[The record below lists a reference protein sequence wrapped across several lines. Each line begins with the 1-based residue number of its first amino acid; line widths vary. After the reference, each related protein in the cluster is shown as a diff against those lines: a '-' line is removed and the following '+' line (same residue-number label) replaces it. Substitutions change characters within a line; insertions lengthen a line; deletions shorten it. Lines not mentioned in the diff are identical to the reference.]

1 MIFILKKCFLLLRGG
16 VSMGLFSGVIK
27 ALGLDPND
35 RAIARYE
42 EKASIIDSFESQVKE
57 LSDEELAGSAL
68 FFKARLDNGE
78 TLDDILP
85 EVFARVREVSVRA
98 LGLRHFK
105 EQLIGGMA
113 LHEGKIAEMKTGE
126 GKTLV
131 ATLAVALNAIAGE
144 GVHVITVND
153 YLAARDAEWMGPVY
167 RGMGLSVGVI
177 SPFMD
182 QEDRFSEYRKDITY
196 GTNSEFG
203 FDYLRDNMAIQKEQ
217 RVQRGHSYC
226 IVDEVDSILIDEA
239 RTPLII
245 SGPSED
251 DTEPYRTA
259 DSVARELVKGTDF
272 EVEEKERNLALTETG
287 IAKAERL
294 MKLPNLFTDFANS
307 SLSHKIVQSLKAHH
321 LFQRDVH
328 YVVKDGEIVIV
339 DEFTGRLMF
348 GRRYSDGLHQAI
360 EAKERVKVGRENQTL
375 ATITLQNYFRMY
387 HKLAGM
393 TGTALTEAEEF
404 KEIYGLEVIVVPTHM
419 PMVRLD
425 HHDAIYR
432 TVSEKYNAAAAEVFE
447 SYEKG
452 QPVLVGTTS
461 IENSEKVSR
470 LLRARKIPHSVLN
483 AKVHDKEASIVA
495 QAGRLK
501 SVTVATNMAGRG
513 TDIVLGGNADFLAR
527 EEMQKKGLSIS
538 DNEDQYKA
546 ILLEYQKICSEE
558 HDAVIKAGGLRIIG
572 TERHESR
579 RIDNQ
584 LRGRSGRQ
592 GDPGESRFYIALE
605 DDLIRLFGGDRV
617 QGIMEKLGMEEG
629 ECIEHTLLSKA
640 IENAQKKVEEM
651 HFDIRKQL
659 LSYDN
664 VMNQQR
670 EALYKERNEILFDRD
685 ISSRM
690 LCVLEDTAQ
699 SLLDKIFEDNESNE
713 PDIQSVSVKL
723 NALFWP
729 GISKHIEKV
738 QTKEDLEKEKPVL
751 IEEIRSRF
759 RQKTEE
765 LGSDVSEQIFRYIF
779 LEVLDTNWKEHLLA
793 MDELRRGIGLRAIGQ
808 KDPLLE
814 YQFESF
820 NLFQTMLVQIR
831 EGITEFALKVSVVSK
846 DKEKSR
852 SGWIESRDA
861 LEIPNAPGYGED
873 MENPGALATARKTQP
888 IVNVNKVGRND
899 PCPCGSGKKYKQCCG
914 R

>member
-1 MIFILKKCFLLLRGG
+1 MGFLK
-16 VSMGLFSGVIK
+16 GVIK
-27 ALGLDPND
+27 ALGFDPND
-35 RAIARYE
+35 RAIAKYE
-42 EKASIIDSFESQVKE
+42 KRTEIIDSYEAELEK
-57 LSDEELAGSAL
+57 LSDGELAQSAAV
-68 FFKARLDNGE
+68 FKERLDNGE
-78 TLDDILP
+78 SLDDILP
-85 EVFARVREVSVRA
+85 EVFARVREVSKRT

-113 LHEGKIAEMKTGE
+113 LHDGNIAEMKTGE

-131 ATLAVALNAIAGE
+131 ATLAVVLNAIAKK

-177 SPFMD
+177 SPFMP
-182 QEDRFSEYRKDITY
+182 EEKRAAAYRCDITY

-217 RVQRGHSYC
+217 QVQRGHHFC

-251 DTEPYRTA
+251 DTEPYRVA
-259 DSVARELVKGTDF
+259 DGVARELAKGTDF
-272 EVEEKERNLALTETG
+272 ELDEKERNLALTEAG
-287 IAKAERL
+287 IAKAERI
-294 MKLPNLFTDFANS
+294 MKLPNLFTDLANS
-307 SLSHKIVQSLKAHH
+307 SLSHKIVQALKAHH

-387 HKLAGM
+387 KKLAGM

-404 KEIYGLEVIVVPTHM
+404 KEIYGLEVIVVPTHR
-419 PMVRLD
+419 PM
-425 HHDAIYR
+425 IR
-432 TVSEKYNAAAAEVFE
+432 TDQPDSVYKTADEKYAAVADEVAEFHA
-447 SYEKG
+447 KG
-452 QPVLVGTTS
+452 QPILIGTAS
-461 IENSEKVSR
+461 IEHSERVSK
-470 LLRARKIPHSVLN
+470 LLRARKIPHNVLN

-495 QAGRLK
+495 QAGRLGA
-501 SVTVATNMAGRG
+501 VTVATNMAGRG
-513 TDIVLGGNADFLAR
+513 TDIVLGGNPEFLAR
-527 EEMQKKGLSIS
+527 EELGKQEIDPAAEPQLYAETLALYKKVC
-538 DNEDQYKA
+538 A
-546 ILLEYQKICSEE
+546 EE
-558 HDAVIKAGGLRIIG
+558 HDKVIETGGLRIIG

-605 DDLIRLFGGDRV
+605 DDLIRLFGGDRIS
-617 QGIMEKLGMEEG
+617 GIMDKLGMEKG
-629 ECIEHTLLSKA
+629 ESIEHPLLSKA

-664 VMNQQR
+664 VMNRQR
-670 EALYKERNEILFDRD
+670 EAIYGERAEILEDED
-685 ISSRM
+685 IIGRT
-690 LCVLEDTAQ
+690 LGVLEDTAQ
-699 SLLDKIFEDNESNE
+699 AQLDKIFADKNAEE
-713 PDIQSVSVKL
+713 PDVKSVSVRL

-729 GISKHIEKV
+729 GIARHLDGV
-738 QTKEDLEKEKPVL
+738 QAEVDLEEARPKI
-751 IEEIRSRF
+751 IEEIRARF
-759 RQKTEE
+759 NQKTQE
-765 LGSDVSEQIFRYIF
+765 LGEALSEQIYRYIF
-779 LEVLDTNWKEHLLA
+779 LEVLDKNWKEHLLA

-808 KDPLLE
+808 KDPLVE
-814 YQFESF
+814 YQFELF
-820 NLFQTMLVQIR
+820 NLFQEMLNQVR
-831 EGITEFALKVSVVSK
+831 EGITEFALRVSVVTQEPEREGRSK
-846 DKEKSR
+846 KWR
-852 SGWIESRDA
+852 ESRDA
-861 LEIPNAPGYGED
+861 LDIPAVTGGTYSDE
-873 MENPGALATARKTQP
+873 MENPGALATAHKTQP
-888 IVNVNKVGRND
+888 IVNEIKIGRND

-914 R
+914 KNK

>member
-1 MIFILKKCFLLLRGG
+1 
-16 VSMGLFSGVIK
+16 MGLFSGVIK

-42 EKASIIDSFESQVKE
+42 EKASIIDSFEPQLKD
-57 LSDEELAGSAL
+57 LTDEELAQSAS
-68 FFKARLDNGE
+68 FFKARLENGE
-78 TLDDILP
+78 TLDDMLP
-85 EVFARVREVSVRA
+85 EVFARVREVSVRT

-105 EQLIGGMA
+105 EQLMGGMA

-131 ATLAVALNAIAGE
+131 ATLAVALNAIAGR

-182 QEDRFSEYRKDITY
+182 QEDRFTAYRKDITY

-203 FDYLRDNMAIQKEQ
+203 FDYLRDNMAIQKDQ
-217 RVQRGHSYC
+217 QVQKGHFYC

-251 DTEPYRTA
+251 DTEPYRIA
-259 DSVARELVKGTDF
+259 DSVARELIRGTDF

-339 DEFTGRLMF
+339 DEFTGRPMF

-387 HKLAGM
+387 EKLAGM

-404 KEIYGLEVIVVPTHM
+404 KEIYGLEVILVPTHM
-419 PMVRLD
+419 PMVRQD

-432 TVSEKYNAAAAEVFE
+432 TVPEKYNAAADEVSE
-447 SYEKG
+447 AYEKG

-501 SVTVATNMAGRG
+501 AVTVATNMAGRG
-513 TDIVLGGNADFLAR
+513 TDIVLGGNAEFMAR
-527 EEMQKKGLSIS
+527 EEMQKKGLSIK
-538 DNEDQYKA
+538 DNDEEYKNV
-546 ILLEYQKICSEE
+546 LEEYKKLCTEE
-558 HDAVIKAGGLRIIG
+558 HEAVIKAGGLRIIG

-629 ECIEHTLLSKA
+629 ECIEHTLLSRA

-659 LSYDN
+659 LAYDN

-670 EALYKERNEILFDRD
+670 EALYKERSEILNDKD
-685 ISSRM
+685 IASRM
-690 LCVLEDTAQ
+690 LGVLEDTAQ
-699 SLLDKIFEDNESNE
+699 SLLDKVFGDNDNAE

-729 GISKHIEKV
+729 GMSKHIENV
-738 QTKEDLEKEKPVL
+738 ETKEDLDQAKPVIL
-751 IEEIRSRF
+751 EDIRSRF
-759 RQKTEE
+759 TQKTED
-765 LGSDVSEQIFRYIF
+765 LGPEVSEQIFRYIF

-820 NLFQTMLVQIR
+820 SLFQTMLVQIR
-831 EGITEFALKVSVVSK
+831 EGITEFALKVSVVNK
-846 DKEKSR
+846 EKEKSR
-852 SGWIESRDA
+852 TNWIESRDA
-861 LEIPNAPGYGED
+861 LEIPDTFGYSED
-873 MENPGALATARKTQP
+873 MENPGTLATAQKTQP

>member
-1 MIFILKKCFLLLRGG
+1 MFLRGG

-42 EKASIIDSFESQVKE
+42 EKASIIDSFEPQLKD
-57 LSDEELAGSAL
+57 LTDEELAQSAS
-68 FFKARLDNGE
+68 FFKARLENGE
-78 TLDDILP
+78 TLDDMLP
-85 EVFARVREVSVRA
+85 EVFARVREVSVRT

-105 EQLIGGMA
+105 EQLMGGMA

-131 ATLAVALNAIAGE
+131 ATLAVALNAIAGR

-182 QEDRFSEYRKDITY
+182 QEDRFTAYRKDITY

-203 FDYLRDNMAIQKEQ
+203 FDYLRDNMAIQKDQ
-217 RVQRGHSYC
+217 QVQKGHFYC

-251 DTEPYRTA
+251 DTEPYRIA
-259 DSVARELVKGTDF
+259 DSVARELIRGTDF

-307 SLSHKIVQSLKAHH
+307 SLSHKIAQSLKAHH

-387 HKLAGM
+387 EKLAGM

-404 KEIYGLEVIVVPTHM
+404 KEIYGLEVILVPTHM
-419 PMVRLD
+419 PMVRQD

-432 TVSEKYNAAAAEVFE
+432 TVPEKYNAAADEVSE
-447 SYEKG
+447 AYEKG

-501 SVTVATNMAGRG
+501 AVTVATNMAGRG
-513 TDIVLGGNADFLAR
+513 TDIVLGGNAEFMAR
-527 EEMQKKGLSIS
+527 EEMQKKGLSIK
-538 DNEDQYKA
+538 DNDEEYKNV
-546 ILLEYQKICSEE
+546 LEEYKKLCTEE
-558 HDAVIKAGGLRIIG
+558 HEAVIKAGGLRIIG

-629 ECIEHTLLSKA
+629 ECIEHTLLSRA

-659 LSYDN
+659 LAYDN

-670 EALYKERNEILFDRD
+670 EALYKERSEILNDKD
-685 ISSRM
+685 IASRM
-690 LCVLEDTAQ
+690 LGVLEDTAQ
-699 SLLDKIFEDNESNE
+699 SLLDKVFGDNDNAE

-729 GISKHIEKV
+729 GMSKHIENV
-738 QTKEDLEKEKPVL
+738 ETKEDLDQAKPVIL
-751 IEEIRSRF
+751 EDIRSRF
-759 RQKTEE
+759 TQKTED
-765 LGSDVSEQIFRYIF
+765 LGPEVSEQIFRYIF

-820 NLFQTMLVQIR
+820 SLFQTMLVQIR
-831 EGITEFALKVSVVSK
+831 EGITEFALKVSVVNK
-846 DKEKSR
+846 EKEKSR
-852 SGWIESRDA
+852 TNWIESRDA
-861 LEIPNAPGYGED
+861 LEIPDTFGYSED
-873 MENPGALATARKTQP
+873 MENPGTLATAQKTQP

>member
-1 MIFILKKCFLLLRGG
+1 MNCFTLLRGG

-42 EKASIIDSFESQVKE
+42 EKALIIDSFEPQVKD
-57 LSDEELAGSAL
+57 LSDEELAQSAS
-68 FFKARLDNGE
+68 FFKARLENGE
-78 TLDDILP
+78 TLDDMLP
-85 EVFARVREVSVRA
+85 EVFARVREVSVRT

-105 EQLIGGMA
+105 EQLMGGMA

-131 ATLAVALNAIAGE
+131 ATLAVALNAIAGR

-182 QEDRFSEYRKDITY
+182 QEDRFAAYRKDITY

-203 FDYLRDNMAIQKEQ
+203 FDYLRDNMAIQKDQ
-217 RVQRGHSYC
+217 QVQKGHFYC

-251 DTEPYRTA
+251 DTEPYRIA

-387 HKLAGM
+387 EKLAGM

-404 KEIYGLEVIVVPTHM
+404 KEIYGLEVILVPTHM
-419 PMVRLD
+419 PMVRHD

-432 TVSEKYNAAAAEVFE
+432 TVPEKYNAAADEVSE
-447 SYEKG
+447 AYEKG

-501 SVTVATNMAGRG
+501 AVTVATNMAGRG
-513 TDIVLGGNADFLAR
+513 TDIVLGGNAEFMAR
-527 EEMQKKGLSIS
+527 EEMQKKGLDIK
-538 DNEDQYKA
+538 DNDVEYKDV
-546 ILLEYQKICSEE
+546 LEEFKKLCSEE
-558 HDAVIKAGGLRIIG
+558 HEAVIKAGGLRIIG

-629 ECIEHTLLSKA
+629 ECIEHSLLSKA

-659 LSYDN
+659 LAYDN

-670 EALYKERNEILFDRD
+670 EALYKERSEILNDKD

-690 LCVLEDTAQ
+690 LAVLEDTAQ
-699 SLLDKIFEDNESNE
+699 SLLDKVFGDNDNAE

-729 GISKHIEKV
+729 GISKHIENV
-738 QTKEDLEKEKPVL
+738 DTKEDLEQAKPIIL
-751 IEEIRSRF
+751 EEIRSRF
-759 RQKTEE
+759 RQKTED
-765 LGSDVSEQIFRYIF
+765 LGPEVSEQIFRYIF

-820 NLFQTMLVQIR
+820 SLFQTMLVQIR
-831 EGITEFALKVSVVSK
+831 EGITEFALKVSVVNK

-852 SGWIESRDA
+852 TNWIESRDA
-861 LEIPNAPGYGED
+861 LEIPDTLGYSED
-873 MENPGALATARKTQP
+873 MENPGTLATAQKTQP

>member
-1 MIFILKKCFLLLRGG
+1 MFLRGG

-42 EKASIIDSFESQVKE
+42 EKASIIDSFEPQLKD
-57 LSDEELAGSAL
+57 LTDEELAQSAS
-68 FFKARLDNGE
+68 FFKARLENGE
-78 TLDDILP
+78 TLDDMLP
-85 EVFARVREVSVRA
+85 EVFARVREVSVRT

-105 EQLIGGMA
+105 EQLMGGMA

-131 ATLAVALNAIAGE
+131 ATLAVALNAIAGR

-182 QEDRFSEYRKDITY
+182 QEDRFTAYRKDITY

-203 FDYLRDNMAIQKEQ
+203 FDYLRDNMAIQKDQ
-217 RVQRGHSYC
+217 QVQKGHFYC

-251 DTEPYRTA
+251 DTEPYRIA
-259 DSVARELVKGTDF
+259 DSVARELTRGTDF
-272 EVEEKERNLALTETG
+272 EIEEKERNLALTETG

-307 SLSHKIVQSLKAHH
+307 SLSHKIAQSLKAHH

-387 HKLAGM
+387 EKLAGM

-404 KEIYGLEVIVVPTHM
+404 KEIYGLEVILVPTHM
-419 PMVRLD
+419 PMVRQD

-432 TVSEKYNAAAAEVFE
+432 TVPEKYNAAADEVSE
-447 SYEKG
+447 AYEKG

-501 SVTVATNMAGRG
+501 AVTVATNMAGRG
-513 TDIVLGGNADFLAR
+513 TDIVLGGNAEFMAR
-527 EEMQKKGLSIS
+527 EEMQKKGLSIK
-538 DNEDQYKA
+538 DNDEEYKNV
-546 ILLEYQKICSEE
+546 LEEYKKLCTEE
-558 HDAVIKAGGLRIIG
+558 HEAVIKAGGLRIIG

-629 ECIEHTLLSKA
+629 ECIEHTLLSRA

-659 LSYDN
+659 LAYDN

-670 EALYKERNEILFDRD
+670 EALYKERSEILNDKD
-685 ISSRM
+685 ITSRM
-690 LCVLEDTAQ
+690 LGVLEDTAQ
-699 SLLDKIFEDNESNE
+699 SLLDKIFGDNDNAE

-729 GISKHIEKV
+729 GMSKHIENV
-738 QTKEDLEKEKPVL
+738 ETKEDLEQAKPVIL
-751 IEEIRSRF
+751 EDIRSRF
-759 RQKTEE
+759 SQKTED
-765 LGSDVSEQIFRYIF
+765 LGPEVSEQIFRYIF

-820 NLFQTMLVQIR
+820 SLFQTMLVQIR
-831 EGITEFALKVSVVSK
+831 EGITEFALKVSVVNK
-846 DKEKSR
+846 EKEKSR
-852 SGWIESRDA
+852 TNWIESRDA
-861 LEIPNAPGYGED
+861 LEIPDTFGYSED
-873 MENPGALATARKTQP
+873 MENPGTLATAQKTQP

>member
-1 MIFILKKCFLLLRGG
+1 MGILG
-16 VSMGLFSGVIK
+16 GVIK
-27 ALGLDPND
+27 ALGFDPND
-35 RAIARYE
+35 RALARYE
-42 EKASIIDSFESQVKE
+42 ERANIIDSFEPEMQK
-57 LSDEELAGSAL
+57 LSDEDLSQTKEI
-68 FFKARLDNGE
+68 FKQRLENGE

-85 EVFARVREVSVRA
+85 EVFARVREVSVRT

-105 EQLIGGMA
+105 EQMMGGMA

-131 ATLAVALNAIAGE
+131 ATLAVALNAITGD
-144 GVHVITVND
+144 GVHIITVND
-153 YLAARDAEWMGPVY
+153 YLAKRDAEWMSPVY
-167 RGMGLSVGVI
+167 NGLGLTVGVI
-177 SPFMD
+177 SPFME
-182 QEDRFSEYRKDITY
+182 QEDRFAAYRSDITY

-203 FDYLRDNMAIQKEQ
+203 FDYLRDNMAIQKDQ
-217 RVQRGHSYC
+217 QVQRGHTFC

-251 DTEPYRTA
+251 DTEPYRVA
-259 DSVARELVKGTDF
+259 DAVARELKKGTDF
-272 EVEEKERNLALTETG
+272 EVEEKERNLALTEAG
-287 IAKAERL
+287 IAKAERIL
-294 MKLPNLFTDFANS
+294 KLPDLFTDFAKS
-307 SLSHKIVQSLKAHH
+307 SLSHKIVQSLKAHN

-348 GRRYSDGLHQAI
+348 GRRYSEGLHQAI

-387 HKLAGM
+387 RKLAGM

-404 KEIYGLEVIVVPTHM
+404 KEIYGLAVIVVPTHM
-419 PMVRLD
+419 PMVRKD
-425 HHDAIYR
+425 NPDAIYR
-432 TVSEKYNAAAAEVFE
+432 TVPEKYNAAVDEAAE
-447 SYEKG
+447 SYGRG
-452 QPVLVGTTS
+452 QPVLLGTTS
-461 IENSEKVSR
+461 IEHSELVSK
-470 LLRARKIPHSVLN
+470 LLRARKIPHNVLN

-495 QAGRLK
+495 QAGRFGA
-501 SVTVATNMAGRG
+501 VTVATNMAGRG

-527 EEMQKKGLSIS
+527 EEMQKKGLEVK
-538 DNEDQYKA
+538 DNPEQYAEVLAEFRA
-546 ILLEYQKICSEE
+546 ICAEE
-558 HDAVIKAGGLRIIG
+558 HKQVIEAGGLRIIG

-592 GDPGESRFYIALE
+592 GDPGESRFYISLQ
-605 DDLIRLFGGDRV
+605 DDLIRLFGGERV
-617 QGIMEKLGMEEG
+617 QGIMEKLGMQEG
-629 ECIEHTLLSKA
+629 ECIEHNLLSKA

-670 EALYKERNEILFDRD
+670 EAVYKERSEILDDED
-685 ISSRM
+685 ILGRT
-690 LCVLEDTAQ
+690 LGVIEDTAQ
-699 SLLDKIFEDNESNE
+699 SQLERLFQNQEEEAPDVESVA
-713 PDIQSVSVKL
+713 IKL

-729 GISKHIEKV
+729 GISKHVEKIET
-738 QTKEDLEKEKPVL
+738 QEDVAPAVESLL
-751 IEEIRSRF
+751 SEIRERF
-759 RQKTEE
+759 SQKVTE
-765 LGSDVSEQIFRYIF
+765 LGEDMAGKLYRYIF
-779 LEVLDTNWKEHLLA
+779 LQVLDSSWKEHLLS

-820 NLFQTMLVQIR
+820 KLFQEMLVQIR
-831 EGITEFALKVSVVSK
+831 EGITEFAFRVSVVTQEE
-846 DKEKSR
+846 DSR
-852 SGWIESRDA
+852 RKRWVESRDA
-861 LEIPNAPGYGED
+861 LDVPAPQPVMYDDG
-873 MENPGALATARKTQP
+873 MENPGALMTAQKTQP
-888 IVNVNKVGRND
+888 ITNAQKVGRND

-914 R
+914 K

>member
-1 MIFILKKCFLLLRGG
+1 
-16 VSMGLFSGVIK
+16 MGLFNSVIK
-27 ALGLDPND
+27 ALGFDPND

-42 EKASIIDSFESQVKE
+42 EKAKIIDSFEPEVQK
-57 LSDEELAGSAL
+57 LSDSELAATKEVFG
-68 FFKARLDNGE
+68 ARLEAGE
-78 TLDDILP
+78 SLDDILP
-85 EVFARVREVSVRA
+85 GVFARVREVSVRT
-98 LGLRHFK
+98 LGLRHFD
-105 EQLIGGMA
+105 EQMMGGMA

-131 ATLAVALNAIAGE
+131 ATLAVALNAIAGG

-153 YLAARDAEWMGPVY
+153 YLAKRDAEWMAPVY
-167 RGMGLSVGVI
+167 NGLGLTVGVI
-177 SPFMD
+177 SPFMSQD
-182 QEDRFSEYRKDITY
+182 ARFDAYRCDITY

-203 FDYLRDNMAIQKEQ
+203 FDYLRDNMAVQREQ
-217 RVQRGHSYC
+217 QVQRGHSYC

-251 DTEPYRTA
+251 DTEPYRVA
-259 DSVARELVKGTDF
+259 DSVARELVKGADF

-287 IAKAERL
+287 IAKAERIL
-294 MKLPNLFTDFANS
+294 KLPDLFTDFAKS

-360 EAKERVKVGRENQTL
+360 EAKERVRVGRENQTL

-387 HKLAGM
+387 SKLAGM
-393 TGTALTEAEEF
+393 TGTASTEAEEF
-404 KEIYGLEVIVVPTHM
+404 KEIYGLDVIVIPTHK
-419 PMVRLD
+419 PMVRVD
-425 HHDAIYR
+425 HPDAIYR
-432 TVSEKYNAAAAEVFE
+432 TVNEKYKAAIDETE
-447 SYEKG
+447 ECHRRG
-452 QPVLVGTTS
+452 QPVLLGTTS
-461 IENSEKVSR
+461 IEHSEIISR
-470 LLRARKIPHSVLN
+470 MLKARKIPHNVLN

-495 QAGRLK
+495 QAGRFGA
-501 SVTVATNMAGRG
+501 VTVATNMAGRG
-513 TDIVLGGNADFLAR
+513 TDIVLGGNAAFLAR
-527 EEMQKKGLSIS
+527 EESLKRGIDPAESPA
-538 DNEDQYKA
+538 DYKTV
-546 ILLEYQKICSEE
+546 LEEFSQVCADE
-558 HDAVIKAGGLRIIG
+558 HEKVIAEGGLRIIG

-592 GDPGESRFYIALE
+592 GDPGESRFYISLQ

-617 QGIMEKLGMEEG
+617 QVIMEKLGMEEG
-629 ECIEHTLLSKA
+629 ECIEHNLLSRA

-659 LSYDN
+659 LAYDN

-670 EALYKERNEILFDRD
+670 DAVYKERADILADED
-685 ISSRM
+685 ILGRTLGIM
-690 LCVLEDTAQ
+690 EDTAQ
-699 SLLDKIFEDNESNE
+699 IQLDRIFQDKNAEE
-713 PDIQSVSVKL
+713 PDIESVSIKL

-729 GISKHIEKV
+729 GISKYIEHV
-738 QTKEDLEKEKPVL
+738 RTEDELTPAAEKML
-751 IEEIRSRF
+751 DEIRERF
-759 RQKTEE
+759 ARKVADMGEE
-765 LGSDVSEQIFRYIF
+765 MARGLYRYIF
-779 LEVLDTNWKEHLLA
+779 LQVLDTDWKEHLLA

-820 NLFQTMLVQIR
+820 NLFQEMLAGIR
-831 EGITEFALKVSVVSK
+831 EGITEFALRVSVVTQEDQGK
-846 DKEKSR
+846 KKGR
-852 SGWIESRDA
+852 WVESREA
-861 LEIPNAPGYGED
+861 LDIPSAAYDGA
-873 MENPGALATARKTQP
+873 ENPGVAATAHKTQP
-888 IVNVNKVGRND
+888 ITNAEKVGRND

>member
-1 MIFILKKCFLLLRGG
+1 
-16 VSMGLFSGVIK
+16 MGLFSGVIR

-42 EKASIIDSFESQVKE
+42 EKAEVINSFEPEVEK
-57 LSDEELAGSAL
+57 LNDEELSRSAE
-68 FFKARLDNGE
+68 FFRNKLDNGE
-78 TLDDILP
+78 TLDEIMP
-85 EVFARVREVSVRA
+85 EVFARIREVSKRT

-105 EQLIGGMA
+105 EQLIGGLA
-113 LHEGKIAEMKTGE
+113 LNDGKIAEMKTGE

-131 ATLAVALNAIAGE
+131 ATLAVALNAIAGK

-153 YLAARDAEWMGPVY
+153 YLAKRDAEWMGPIY
-167 RGMGLSVGVI
+167 AGMGLTVGVI
-177 SPFMD
+177 TPFMS
-182 QEDRFSEYRKDITY
+182 QEERIEAYKKDITY

-217 RVQRGHSYC
+217 QVQRGHFYC

-251 DTEPYRTA
+251 DTQPYHVA
-259 DSVARELVKGTDF
+259 DGVARELIRGVDF

-287 IAKAERL
+287 IAKAERI

-321 LFQRDVH
+321 LFKRDVH

-360 EAKERVKVGRENQTL
+360 EAKEHVRVGRENQTL
-375 ATITLQNYFRMY
+375 ATITIQNYFRMY
-387 HKLAGM
+387 SKLAGM
-393 TGTALTEAEEF
+393 TGTAITEAEEF
-404 KEIYGLEVIVVPTHM
+404 KDIYGLDVIVIPTHL
-419 PMVRLD
+419 PMVRKD
-425 HHDAIYR
+425 NPDMIFR
-432 TVSEKYNAAAAEVFE
+432 TVTEKYNAAANEVAE
-447 SYEKG
+447 SYNAG

-461 IENSEKVSR
+461 IEHSEQISR
-470 LLRARKIPHSVLN
+470 LLRARKIPHNVLN
-483 AKVHDKEASIVA
+483 AKFHDKEASIVA
-495 QAGRLK
+495 QAGRFGT
-501 SVTVATNMAGRG
+501 VTVATNMAGRG
-513 TDIVLGGNADFLAR
+513 TDIVLGGNAEFLAR
-527 EEMQKKGLSIS
+527 EEMSRRSI
-538 DNEDQYKA
+538 DTKENPDVYKE
-546 ILLEYQKICSEE
+546 IVEEFRRICSEE
-558 HDAVIKAGGLRIIG
+558 HDKVIKAGGLRIIG

-617 QGIMEKLGMEEG
+617 QSIMGKLGMEEG
-629 ECIEHTLLSKA
+629 ECIEHNLLSKA

-670 EALYKERNEILFDRD
+670 EAIYNERSEILDDND
-685 ISSRM
+685 ITARTLS
-690 LCVLEDTAQ
+690 VIEDTARSQ
-699 SLLDKIFEDNESNE
+699 LDKIFSDKNAEE
-713 PDIQSVSVKL
+713 PDLQSVCVRL

-729 GISKHIEKV
+729 GISKHIEHV
-738 QTKEDLEKEKPVL
+738 QTESELEEAAPAL
-751 IEEIRSRF
+751 ISEIRDRF
-759 RQKTEE
+759 SAKTSE
-765 LGSDVSEQIFRYIF
+765 LGPEISEQIFRYIF
-779 LEVLDTNWKEHLLA
+779 LQVLDTSWKEHLLA

-814 YQFESF
+814 YQFESY
-820 NLFQTMLVQIR
+820 NLFQNMLVQMR
-831 EGITEFALKVSVVSK
+831 EGITEFALKVSVVSR

-852 SGWIESRDA
+852 SKWVENRDA
-861 LEIPNAPGYGED
+861 LDIPESSYNNDA
-873 MENPGALATARKTQP
+873 ENPGAAATAQKTQP
-888 IVNVNKVGRND
+888 IVKTQKVGRND

-914 R
+914 K

>member
-1 MIFILKKCFLLLRGG
+1 MGFLN
-16 VSMGLFSGVIK
+16 GVIK
-27 ALGLDPND
+27 ALGFDPND
-35 RAIARYE
+35 RAIAKYE
-42 EKASIIDSFESQVKE
+42 KRTEIIDSYEAELEK
-57 LSDEELAGSAL
+57 LSDEDLAQSAAI
-68 FFKARLDNGE
+68 FKERLDNGE
-78 TLDDILP
+78 SLDDIMP
-85 EVFARVREVSVRA
+85 EVFARVREVSKRT

-113 LHEGKIAEMKTGE
+113 LHDGNIAEMKTGE

-131 ATLAVALNAIAGE
+131 ATLAVALNAIAKK

-177 SPFMD
+177 SPFMP
-182 QEDRFSEYRKDITY
+182 EEERAAAYRCDITY

-217 RVQRGHSYC
+217 QVQRGHFFC

-251 DTEPYRTA
+251 DTEPYRVA
-259 DSVARELVKGTDF
+259 DGVARELAKGADF
-272 EVEEKERNLALTETG
+272 ELDEKERNLALTEAG
-287 IAKAERL
+287 IAKAERI

-307 SLSHKIVQSLKAHH
+307 SLSHKIVQALKAHH

-387 HKLAGM
+387 KKLAGM

-404 KEIYGLEVIVVPTHM
+404 KEIYGLEVIVVPTHR
-419 PMVRLD
+419 PMIRAD
-425 HHDAIYR
+425 QPDAVYK
-432 TVSEKYNAAAAEVFE
+432 TADEKYTAAADEVAEFHA
-447 SYEKG
+447 KG
-452 QPVLVGTTS
+452 QPILIGTAS
-461 IENSEKVSR
+461 IEHSERVSK
-470 LLRARKIPHSVLN
+470 LLRVRKIPHNVLN

-495 QAGRLK
+495 QAGRLGA
-501 SVTVATNMAGRG
+501 VTVATNMAGRG
-513 TDIVLGGNADFLAR
+513 TDIVLGGNPEFLAR
-527 EEMQKKGLSIS
+527 EELEKQGIDPAAEPQLYAETLARYKKVC
-538 DNEDQYKA
+538 A
-546 ILLEYQKICSEE
+546 EE
-558 HDAVIKAGGLRIIG
+558 HDKVIETGGLRIIG

-605 DDLIRLFGGDRV
+605 DDLIRLFGGDRIS
-617 QGIMEKLGMEEG
+617 GIMDKLGMEKG
-629 ECIEHTLLSKA
+629 ESIEHPLLSKA

-664 VMNQQR
+664 VMNRQR
-670 EALYKERNEILFDRD
+670 EAIYGERAEILEDED
-685 ISSRM
+685 IIGRT
-690 LCVLEDTAQ
+690 LGVLEDTAQ
-699 SLLDKIFEDNESNE
+699 AQLDKIFADKSAEE
-713 PDIQSVSVKL
+713 PDVKSVSVRL

-729 GISKHIEKV
+729 GIARHLDGV
-738 QTKEDLEKEKPVL
+738 QAEVELEEARPKIV
-751 IEEIRSRF
+751 EEIRARF
-759 RQKTEE
+759 NQKTQE
-765 LGSDVSEQIFRYIF
+765 LGEALSEQIYRYIF
-779 LEVLDTNWKEHLLA
+779 LEVLDKNWKEHLLA

-808 KDPLLE
+808 KDPLIE

-820 NLFQTMLVQIR
+820 NLFQEMLNQVR
-831 EGITEFALKVSVVSK
+831 EGITEFALRVSVVTREPEREERSK
-846 DKEKSR
+846 KWR
-852 SGWIESRDA
+852 ESRDA
-861 LEIPNAPGYGED
+861 LDIPAATGGTYSDE
-873 MENPGALATARKTQP
+873 MENPGALATAHKTQP
-888 IVNVNKVGRND
+888 IVNEIKIGRND

-914 R
+914 KNK

>member
-1 MIFILKKCFLLLRGG
+1 
-16 VSMGLFSGVIK
+16 MGLFSGVIK

-42 EKASIIDSFESQVKE
+42 EKASIIDSFEPQLKD
-57 LSDEELAGSAL
+57 LTDEELAQSAS
-68 FFKARLDNGE
+68 FFKARLENGE
-78 TLDDILP
+78 TLDDMLP
-85 EVFARVREVSVRA
+85 EVFARVREVSVRT

-105 EQLIGGMA
+105 EQLMGGMA

-131 ATLAVALNAIAGE
+131 ATLAVALNAIAGR

-182 QEDRFSEYRKDITY
+182 QEDRFTAYRKDITY

-203 FDYLRDNMAIQKEQ
+203 FDYLRDNMAIQKDQ
-217 RVQRGHSYC
+217 QVQKGHFYC

-251 DTEPYRTA
+251 DTEPYRIA

-307 SLSHKIVQSLKAHH
+307 SLSHKIAQSLKAHH

-387 HKLAGM
+387 EKLAGM

-404 KEIYGLEVIVVPTHM
+404 KEIYGLEVILVPTHM
-419 PMVRLD
+419 PMVRQD

-432 TVSEKYNAAAAEVFE
+432 TVPEKYNAAADEVSE
-447 SYEKG
+447 AYEKG

-501 SVTVATNMAGRG
+501 AVTVATNMAGRG
-513 TDIVLGGNADFLAR
+513 TDIVLGGNAEFMAR
-527 EEMQKKGLSIS
+527 EEMQKKGLSIK
-538 DNEDQYKA
+538 DNDEEYKNV
-546 ILLEYQKICSEE
+546 LEEYKKLCTEE
-558 HDAVIKAGGLRIIG
+558 HEAVIKAGGLRIIG

-629 ECIEHTLLSKA
+629 ECIEHTLLSRA

-659 LSYDN
+659 LAYDN

-670 EALYKERNEILFDRD
+670 EALYKERSEILNDKD
-685 ISSRM
+685 IASRM
-690 LCVLEDTAQ
+690 LGVLEDTAQ
-699 SLLDKIFEDNESNE
+699 SLLDKVFGDNDNAE

-729 GISKHIEKV
+729 GMSKHIENV
-738 QTKEDLEKEKPVL
+738 ETKEDLDQAKPVIL
-751 IEEIRSRF
+751 EDIRSRF
-759 RQKTEE
+759 TQKTED
-765 LGSDVSEQIFRYIF
+765 LGPEVSEQIFRYIF

-820 NLFQTMLVQIR
+820 SLFQTMLVQIR
-831 EGITEFALKVSVVSK
+831 EGITEFALKVSVVNK
-846 DKEKSR
+846 EKEKSR
-852 SGWIESRDA
+852 TNWIESRDA
-861 LEIPNAPGYGED
+861 LEIPDTFGYSED
-873 MENPGALATARKTQP
+873 MENPGTLATAQKTQP

>member
-1 MIFILKKCFLLLRGG
+1 
-16 VSMGLFSGVIK
+16 MGFFNGVIK
-27 ALGLDPND
+27 ALGFDPND
-35 RAIARYE
+35 RAIAKYE
-42 EKASIIDSFESQVKE
+42 EKAAIIDSFEESVKK
-57 LSDEELAGSAL
+57 LTDEELAESSVV
-68 FFKARLDNGE
+68 FKERLDKGE
-78 TLDDILP
+78 TLDDIMP
-85 EVFARVREVSVRA
+85 EVFARVREVSTRRM
-98 LGLRHFK
+98 GLRHFK

-113 LHEGKIAEMKTGE
+113 LHDGKISEMKTGE

-131 ATLAVALNAIAGE
+131 ATLAVALNAIAGK

-153 YLAARDAEWMGPVY
+153 YLAKRDAEWMSPVY
-167 RGMGLSVGVI
+167 NGMGLSVGVI
-177 SPFMD
+177 SPFMS
-182 QEDRFSEYRKDITY
+182 QEDRAEAYLKDITY

-217 RVQRGHSYC
+217 QVQRGHFYC

-251 DTEPYRTA
+251 DTEPYRVA
-259 DSVARELVKGTDF
+259 DSVARELNKGVDF
-272 EVEEKERNLALTETG
+272 EVEEKDRNLALTEAG

-375 ATITLQNYFRMY
+375 ATITLQNYFRLY
-387 HKLAGM
+387 KKLAGM

-404 KEIYGLEVIVVPTHM
+404 KEIYGLEVIVVPTHR
-419 PMVRLD
+419 PMVRID
-425 HHDAIYR
+425 NADAIYR
-432 TVSEKYNAAAAEVFE
+432 TVAEKYSAAADEVAEFHT
-447 SYEKG
+447 KG
-452 QPVLVGTTS
+452 QPVLLGTTS
-461 IENSEKVSR
+461 IEHSEHVSR
-470 LLRARKIPHSVLN
+470 LLKARKIPHNVLN
-483 AKVHDKEASIVA
+483 AKVHDKEASIIA
-495 QAGRLK
+495 QAGRLGA
-501 SVTVATNMAGRG
+501 VTVATNMAGRG
-513 TDIVLGGNADFLAR
+513 TDIVLGGNAEFLAK
-527 EEMQKKGLSIS
+527 EEMFRRGIDPKADPAAYEEVLA
-538 DNEDQYKA
+538 EYKA
-546 ILLEYQKICSEE
+546 VCSEE
-558 HDAVIKAGGLRIIG
+558 HDKVIAAGGLRIIG

-629 ECIEHTLLSKA
+629 ECIEHPLLSKA

-670 EALYKERNEILFDRD
+670 EAVYKERGEILNDPD
-685 ISSRM
+685 IQART
-690 LCVLEDTAQ
+690 LGVIEDTAKAQ
-699 SLLDKIFEDNESNE
+699 LEKIFADKNKEE
-713 PDIQSVSVKL
+713 PDVQAACVKL
-723 NALFWP
+723 NAIFWP
-729 GISKHIEKV
+729 GISRHIENV
-738 QTKEDLEKEKPVL
+738 QAEQELEEAAPHL
-751 IEEIRSRF
+751 LAEIRSRF
-759 RQKTEE
+759 EQKAQD
-765 LGSDVSEQIFRYIF
+765 LGPEISSQIFRYIF
-779 LEVLDTNWKEHLLA
+779 LEVLDTGWKEHLLA

-808 KDPLLE
+808 KDPLIE

-820 NLFQTMLVQIR
+820 NLFQDMLLQIR
-831 EGITEFALKVSVVSK
+831 EGITEFALRVSVVTHEQHDNRK
-846 DKEKSR
+846 K
-852 SGWIESRDA
+852 WVESHDEFTVPERTAGD
-861 LEIPNAPGYGED
+861 LNA
-873 MENPGALATARKTQP
+873 ENPGLMATAQKTQP
-888 IVNVNKVGRND
+888 IVNAVKVGRND

-914 R
+914 KQ

>member
-1 MIFILKKCFLLLRGG
+1 MFLRGG

-42 EKASIIDSFESQVKE
+42 EKASIIDSFEPQLKD
-57 LSDEELAGSAL
+57 LTDEELAQSAS
-68 FFKARLDNGE
+68 FFKARLENGE
-78 TLDDILP
+78 TLDDMLP
-85 EVFARVREVSVRA
+85 EVFARVREVSVRT

-105 EQLIGGMA
+105 EQLMGGMA

-131 ATLAVALNAIAGE
+131 ATLAVALNAIAGR

-182 QEDRFSEYRKDITY
+182 QEDRFTAYRKDITY

-203 FDYLRDNMAIQKEQ
+203 FDYLRDNMAIQKDQ
-217 RVQRGHSYC
+217 QVQKGHFYC

-251 DTEPYRTA
+251 DTEPYRIA
-259 DSVARELVKGTDF
+259 DSVARELIRGTDF

-387 HKLAGM
+387 EKLAGM

-404 KEIYGLEVIVVPTHM
+404 KEIYGLEVILVPTHM
-419 PMVRLD
+419 PMVRQD

-432 TVSEKYNAAAAEVFE
+432 TVPEKYNAAADEVSE
-447 SYEKG
+447 AYEKG

-501 SVTVATNMAGRG
+501 AVTVATNMAGRG
-513 TDIVLGGNADFLAR
+513 TDIVLGGNAEFMAR
-527 EEMQKKGLSIS
+527 EEMQKKGLSIK
-538 DNEDQYKA
+538 DNDEEYKNV
-546 ILLEYQKICSEE
+546 LEEYKKLCTEE
-558 HDAVIKAGGLRIIG
+558 HEAVIKAGGLRIIG

-629 ECIEHTLLSKA
+629 ECIEHTLLSRA

-659 LSYDN
+659 LAYDN

-670 EALYKERNEILFDRD
+670 EALYKERSEILNDKE
-685 ISSRM
+685 ITSRM
-690 LCVLEDTAQ
+690 LGVLEDTAQ
-699 SLLDKIFEDNESNE
+699 SLLDKIFGDNDNAE

-729 GISKHIEKV
+729 GMSKHIENV
-738 QTKEDLEKEKPVL
+738 ETKEDLEQAKPVIL
-751 IEEIRSRF
+751 EDIRSRF
-759 RQKTEE
+759 SQKTED
-765 LGSDVSEQIFRYIF
+765 LGPEVSEQIFRYIF

-820 NLFQTMLVQIR
+820 SLFQTMLVQIR
-831 EGITEFALKVSVVSK
+831 EGITEFALKVSVVNK
-846 DKEKSR
+846 EKEKSR
-852 SGWIESRDA
+852 TNWIESRDA
-861 LEIPNAPGYGED
+861 LEIPDTFGYSED
-873 MENPGALATARKTQP
+873 MENPGTLATAQKTQP

>member
-1 MIFILKKCFLLLRGG
+1 
-16 VSMGLFSGVIK
+16 MGLFSGVIK

-42 EKASIIDSFESQVKE
+42 EKASIIDSFEPQLKD
-57 LSDEELAGSAL
+57 LTDEELAQSAS
-68 FFKARLDNGE
+68 FFKARLENGE
-78 TLDDILP
+78 TLDDMLT
-85 EVFARVREVSVRA
+85 EVFARVREVSVRT

-105 EQLIGGMA
+105 EQLMGGMA

-131 ATLAVALNAIAGE
+131 ATLAVALNAIAGR

-182 QEDRFSEYRKDITY
+182 QEDRFTAYRKDITY

-203 FDYLRDNMAIQKEQ
+203 FDYLRDNMAIQKDQ
-217 RVQRGHSYC
+217 QVQKGHFYC

-251 DTEPYRTA
+251 DTEPYRIA
-259 DSVARELVKGTDF
+259 DSVARELIRGTDF

-307 SLSHKIVQSLKAHH
+307 SLSHKIAQSLKAHH

-387 HKLAGM
+387 EKLAGM

-404 KEIYGLEVIVVPTHM
+404 KEIYGLEVILVPTHM
-419 PMVRLD
+419 PMVRQD

-432 TVSEKYNAAAAEVFE
+432 TVPEKYNAAADEVSE
-447 SYEKG
+447 AYEKG

-501 SVTVATNMAGRG
+501 AVTVATNMAGRG
-513 TDIVLGGNADFLAR
+513 TDIVLGGNAEFMAR
-527 EEMQKKGLSIS
+527 EEMQKKGLSIK
-538 DNEDQYKA
+538 DNDEEYKNV
-546 ILLEYQKICSEE
+546 LEEYKKLCTEE
-558 HDAVIKAGGLRIIG
+558 HEAVIKAGGLRIIG

-629 ECIEHTLLSKA
+629 ECIEHTLLSRA

-659 LSYDN
+659 LAYDN

-670 EALYKERNEILFDRD
+670 EALYKERSEILNDKD
-685 ISSRM
+685 IASRM
-690 LCVLEDTAQ
+690 LGVLEDTAQ
-699 SLLDKIFEDNESNE
+699 SLLDKVFGDNDNAE

-729 GISKHIEKV
+729 GMSKHIENV
-738 QTKEDLEKEKPVL
+738 ETREDLDQAKPVIL
-751 IEEIRSRF
+751 EDIRSRF
-759 RQKTEE
+759 SQKTED
-765 LGSDVSEQIFRYIF
+765 LGPEVSEQIFRYIF

-820 NLFQTMLVQIR
+820 SLFQTMLVQIR
-831 EGITEFALKVSVVSK
+831 EGITEFALKVSVVNK
-846 DKEKSR
+846 EKEKSR
-852 SGWIESRDA
+852 TNWIESRDA
-861 LEIPNAPGYGED
+861 LEIPDTFGYSED
-873 MENPGALATARKTQP
+873 MENPGTLATAQKTQP

>member
-1 MIFILKKCFLLLRGG
+1 
-16 VSMGLFSGVIK
+16 MGLFSGVIK

-42 EKASIIDSFESQVKE
+42 EKASIIDSFEPQLKD
-57 LSDEELAGSAL
+57 LTDEELAQSAS
-68 FFKARLDNGE
+68 FFKARLENGE
-78 TLDDILP
+78 TLDDMLP
-85 EVFARVREVSVRA
+85 EVFARVREVSVRT

-105 EQLIGGMA
+105 EQLMGGMA

-131 ATLAVALNAIAGE
+131 ATLAVALNAIAGR

-182 QEDRFSEYRKDITY
+182 QEDRFTAYRKDITY

-203 FDYLRDNMAIQKEQ
+203 FDYLRDNMAIQKDQ
-217 RVQRGHSYC
+217 QVQKGHFYC

-251 DTEPYRTA
+251 DTEPYRIA
-259 DSVARELVKGTDF
+259 DSVARELIRGTDF
-272 EVEEKERNLALTETG
+272 EIEEKERNLALTETG

-307 SLSHKIVQSLKAHH
+307 SLSHKIAQSLKAHH

-387 HKLAGM
+387 EKLAGM

-404 KEIYGLEVIVVPTHM
+404 KEIYGLEVILVPTHM
-419 PMVRLD
+419 PMVRQD

-432 TVSEKYNAAAAEVFE
+432 TVPEKYNAAADEVSE
-447 SYEKG
+447 AYEKG

-501 SVTVATNMAGRG
+501 AVTVATNMAGRG
-513 TDIVLGGNADFLAR
+513 TDIVLGGNAEFMAR
-527 EEMQKKGLSIS
+527 EEMQKKGLSIK
-538 DNEDQYKA
+538 DNDEEYKNV
-546 ILLEYQKICSEE
+546 LEEYKKLCTEE
-558 HDAVIKAGGLRIIG
+558 HEAVIKAGGLRIIG

-629 ECIEHTLLSKA
+629 ECIEHTLLSRA

-659 LSYDN
+659 LAYDN

-670 EALYKERNEILFDRD
+670 EALYKERSEILNDKD
-685 ISSRM
+685 IASRM
-690 LCVLEDTAQ
+690 LGVLEDTAQ
-699 SLLDKIFEDNESNE
+699 SLLDKVFGDNDNAE

-729 GISKHIEKV
+729 GMSKHIENV
-738 QTKEDLEKEKPVL
+738 ETREDLDQAKPVIL
-751 IEEIRSRF
+751 EDIRSRF
-759 RQKTEE
+759 TQKTED
-765 LGSDVSEQIFRYIF
+765 LGPEVSEQIFRYIF

-820 NLFQTMLVQIR
+820 SLFQTMLVQIR
-831 EGITEFALKVSVVSK
+831 EGITEFALKVSVVNK
-846 DKEKSR
+846 EKEKSR
-852 SGWIESRDA
+852 TNWIESRDA
-861 LEIPNAPGYGED
+861 LEIPDTFGYSED
-873 MENPGALATARKTQP
+873 MENPGTLATAQKTQP

>member
-1 MIFILKKCFLLLRGG
+1 
-16 VSMGLFSGVIK
+16 MGLFSGVIK

-42 EKASIIDSFESQVKE
+42 EKASIIDSFEPQLKD
-57 LSDEELAGSAL
+57 LTDEELAQSAS
-68 FFKARLDNGE
+68 FFKARLENGE
-78 TLDDILP
+78 TLDDMLP
-85 EVFARVREVSVRA
+85 EVFARVREVSVRT

-105 EQLIGGMA
+105 EQLMGGMA

-131 ATLAVALNAIAGE
+131 ATLAVALNAIAGR

-182 QEDRFSEYRKDITY
+182 QEDRFTAYRKDITY

-203 FDYLRDNMAIQKEQ
+203 FDYLRDNMAIQKDQ
-217 RVQRGHSYC
+217 QVQKGHFYC

-251 DTEPYRTA
+251 DTEPYRIA
-259 DSVARELVKGTDF
+259 DSVARELIRGTDF

-307 SLSHKIVQSLKAHH
+307 SLSHKIAQSLKAHH

-387 HKLAGM
+387 EKLAGM

-404 KEIYGLEVIVVPTHM
+404 KEIYGLEVILVPTHM
-419 PMVRLD
+419 PMVRQD

-432 TVSEKYNAAAAEVFE
+432 TVPEKYNAAADEVSE
-447 SYEKG
+447 AYEKG

-501 SVTVATNMAGRG
+501 AVTVATNMAGRG
-513 TDIVLGGNADFLAR
+513 TDIVLGGNAEFMAR
-527 EEMQKKGLSIS
+527 EEMQKKGLSIK
-538 DNEDQYKA
+538 DNDEEYKNV
-546 ILLEYQKICSEE
+546 LEEYKKLCTEE
-558 HDAVIKAGGLRIIG
+558 HEAVIKAGGLRIIG

-629 ECIEHTLLSKA
+629 ECIEHTLLSRA

-659 LSYDN
+659 LAYDN

-670 EALYKERNEILFDRD
+670 EALYKERSEILNDKD
-685 ISSRM
+685 IASRM
-690 LCVLEDTAQ
+690 LGVLEDTAQ
-699 SLLDKIFEDNESNE
+699 SLLDKVFGDNDNAE

-729 GISKHIEKV
+729 GMSKHIENV
-738 QTKEDLEKEKPVL
+738 ETKEDLDQAKPVIL
-751 IEEIRSRF
+751 EDIRSRF
-759 RQKTEE
+759 TQKTED
-765 LGSDVSEQIFRYIF
+765 LGPEVSEQIFRYIF

-820 NLFQTMLVQIR
+820 SLFQTMLVQIR
-831 EGITEFALKVSVVSK
+831 EGITEFALKVSVVNK
-846 DKEKSR
+846 EKEKSR
-852 SGWIESRDA
+852 TNWIESRDA
-861 LEIPNAPGYGED
+861 LEIPDTFGYSED
-873 MENPGALATARKTQP
+873 MENPGTLATAQKTQP

>member
-1 MIFILKKCFLLLRGG
+1 MFLRGG

-42 EKASIIDSFESQVKE
+42 EKASIIDSFEPQLKD
-57 LSDEELAGSAL
+57 LTDEELAQSAS
-68 FFKARLDNGE
+68 FFKARLENGE
-78 TLDDILP
+78 TLDDMLP
-85 EVFARVREVSVRA
+85 EVFARVREVSVRT

-105 EQLIGGMA
+105 EQLMGGMA

-131 ATLAVALNAIAGE
+131 ATLAVALNAIAGR

-182 QEDRFSEYRKDITY
+182 QEDRFTAYRKDITY

-203 FDYLRDNMAIQKEQ
+203 FDYLRDNMAIQKDQ
-217 RVQRGHSYC
+217 QVQKGHFYC

-251 DTEPYRTA
+251 DTEPYRIA
-259 DSVARELVKGTDF
+259 DSVARELIRGTDF
-272 EVEEKERNLALTETG
+272 EIEEKERNLALTETG

-387 HKLAGM
+387 EKLAGM

-404 KEIYGLEVIVVPTHM
+404 KEIYGLEVILVPTHM
-419 PMVRLD
+419 PMVRQD

-432 TVSEKYNAAAAEVFE
+432 TVPEKYNAAADEVSE
-447 SYEKG
+447 AYEKG

-501 SVTVATNMAGRG
+501 AVTVATNMAGRG
-513 TDIVLGGNADFLAR
+513 TDIVLGGNAEFMAR
-527 EEMQKKGLSIS
+527 EEMQKKGLSIK
-538 DNEDQYKA
+538 DNDEEYKNV
-546 ILLEYQKICSEE
+546 LEEYKKLCTEE
-558 HDAVIKAGGLRIIG
+558 HEAVIKAGGLRIIG

-629 ECIEHTLLSKA
+629 ECIEHTLLSRA

-659 LSYDN
+659 LAYDN

-670 EALYKERNEILFDRD
+670 EALYKERSEILNDKD
-685 ISSRM
+685 IASRM
-690 LCVLEDTAQ
+690 LGVLEDTAQ
-699 SLLDKIFEDNESNE
+699 SLLDKVFGDNDNAE

-729 GISKHIEKV
+729 GMSKHIENV
-738 QTKEDLEKEKPVL
+738 ETREDLDQAKPVIL
-751 IEEIRSRF
+751 EDIRSRF
-759 RQKTEE
+759 SQKTED
-765 LGSDVSEQIFRYIF
+765 LGPEVSEQIFRYIF

-820 NLFQTMLVQIR
+820 SLFQTMLVQIR
-831 EGITEFALKVSVVSK
+831 EGITEFALKVSVVNK
-846 DKEKSR
+846 EKEKSR
-852 SGWIESRDA
+852 TNWIESRDA
-861 LEIPNAPGYGED
+861 LEIPDTFGYSED
-873 MENPGALATARKTQP
+873 MENPGTLATAQKTQP

>member
-1 MIFILKKCFLLLRGG
+1 MFLRGG

-42 EKASIIDSFESQVKE
+42 EKASIIDSFEPQLKD
-57 LSDEELAGSAL
+57 LTDEELAQSAS
-68 FFKARLDNGE
+68 FFKARLENGE
-78 TLDDILP
+78 TLDDMLP
-85 EVFARVREVSVRA
+85 EVFARVREVSVRT

-105 EQLIGGMA
+105 EQLMGGMA

-131 ATLAVALNAIAGE
+131 ATLAVALNAIAGR

-182 QEDRFSEYRKDITY
+182 QEDRFTAYRKDITY

-203 FDYLRDNMAIQKEQ
+203 FDYLRDNMAIQKDQ
-217 RVQRGHSYC
+217 QVQKGHFYC

-251 DTEPYRTA
+251 DTEPYRIA
-259 DSVARELVKGTDF
+259 DSVARELIRGTDF
-272 EVEEKERNLALTETG
+272 EIEEKERNLALTETG

-307 SLSHKIVQSLKAHH
+307 SLSHKIAQSLKAHH

-387 HKLAGM
+387 EKLAGM

-404 KEIYGLEVIVVPTHM
+404 KEIYGLEVILVPTHM
-419 PMVRLD
+419 PMVRQD

-432 TVSEKYNAAAAEVFE
+432 TVPEKYNAAADEVSE
-447 SYEKG
+447 AYEKG

-501 SVTVATNMAGRG
+501 AVTVATNMAGRG
-513 TDIVLGGNADFLAR
+513 TDIVLGGNAEFMAR
-527 EEMQKKGLSIS
+527 EEMQKKGLSIK
-538 DNEDQYKA
+538 DNDEEYKNV
-546 ILLEYQKICSEE
+546 LEEYKKLCTEE
-558 HDAVIKAGGLRIIG
+558 HEAVIKAGGLRIIG

-629 ECIEHTLLSKA
+629 ECIEHTLLSRA

-659 LSYDN
+659 LAYDN

-670 EALYKERNEILFDRD
+670 EALYKERSEILNDKD
-685 ISSRM
+685 IASRM
-690 LCVLEDTAQ
+690 LGVLEDTAQ
-699 SLLDKIFEDNESNE
+699 SLLDKVFGDNDNAE

-729 GISKHIEKV
+729 GMSKHIENV
-738 QTKEDLEKEKPVL
+738 ETKEDLDQAKPVIL
-751 IEEIRSRF
+751 EDIRSRF
-759 RQKTEE
+759 TQKTED
-765 LGSDVSEQIFRYIF
+765 LGPEVSEQIFRYIF

-820 NLFQTMLVQIR
+820 SLFQTMLVQIR
-831 EGITEFALKVSVVSK
+831 EGITEFALKVSVVNK
-846 DKEKSR
+846 EKEKSR
-852 SGWIESRDA
+852 TNWIESRDA
-861 LEIPNAPGYGED
+861 LEIPDTFGYSED
-873 MENPGALATARKTQP
+873 MENPGTLATAQKTQP

>member
-1 MIFILKKCFLLLRGG
+1 
-16 VSMGLFSGVIK
+16 MGLFSGVIK

-42 EKASIIDSFESQVKE
+42 EKASIIDSFEPQLKD
-57 LSDEELAGSAL
+57 LTDEELAQSAS
-68 FFKARLDNGE
+68 FFKARLENGE
-78 TLDDILP
+78 TLDDMLP
-85 EVFARVREVSVRA
+85 EVFARVREVSVRT

-105 EQLIGGMA
+105 EQLMGGMA

-131 ATLAVALNAIAGE
+131 ATLAVALNAIAGR

-182 QEDRFSEYRKDITY
+182 QEDRFTAYRKDITY

-203 FDYLRDNMAIQKEQ
+203 FDYLRDNMAIQKDQ
-217 RVQRGHSYC
+217 QVQKGHFYC

-251 DTEPYRTA
+251 DTEPYRIA
-259 DSVARELVKGTDF
+259 DSVARELIRGTDF
-272 EVEEKERNLALTETG
+272 EIEEKERNLALTETG

-307 SLSHKIVQSLKAHH
+307 SLSHKIAQSLKAHH

-387 HKLAGM
+387 EKLAGM

-404 KEIYGLEVIVVPTHM
+404 KEIYGLEVILVPTHM
-419 PMVRLD
+419 PMVRQD

-432 TVSEKYNAAAAEVFE
+432 TVPEKYNAAADEVSE
-447 SYEKG
+447 AYEKG

-501 SVTVATNMAGRG
+501 AVTVATNMAGRG
-513 TDIVLGGNADFLAR
+513 TDIVLGGNAEFMAR
-527 EEMQKKGLSIS
+527 EEMQKKGLSIK
-538 DNEDQYKA
+538 DNDEEYKNV
-546 ILLEYQKICSEE
+546 LEEYKKLCTEE
-558 HDAVIKAGGLRIIG
+558 HEAVIKAGGLRIIG

-629 ECIEHTLLSKA
+629 ECIEHTLLSRA

-659 LSYDN
+659 LAYDN

-670 EALYKERNEILFDRD
+670 EALYKERSEILNDKD
-685 ISSRM
+685 IASRM
-690 LCVLEDTAQ
+690 LGVLEDTAQ
-699 SLLDKIFEDNESNE
+699 SLLDKVFGDNDNAE

-729 GISKHIEKV
+729 GMSKHIENV
-738 QTKEDLEKEKPVL
+738 ETKEDLDQAKPVIL
-751 IEEIRSRF
+751 EDIRSRF
-759 RQKTEE
+759 TQKTED
-765 LGSDVSEQIFRYIF
+765 LGPEVSEQIFRYIF

-820 NLFQTMLVQIR
+820 SLFQTMLVQIR
-831 EGITEFALKVSVVSK
+831 EGITEFALKVSVVNK
-846 DKEKSR
+846 EKEKSR
-852 SGWIESRDA
+852 TNWIESRDA
-861 LEIPNAPGYGED
+861 LEIPDTFGYSED
-873 MENPGALATARKTQP
+873 MENPGTLATAQKTQP

>member
-1 MIFILKKCFLLLRGG
+1 
-16 VSMGLFSGVIK
+16 MGLFSTVIK
-27 ALGLDPND
+27 AMGFDPND

-42 EKASIIDSFESQVKE
+42 EKANIVDSFEPE
-57 LSDEELAGSAL
+57 LQKMSDAELAETKEI
-68 FFKARLDNGE
+68 FKARLNSGE
-78 TLDDILP
+78 TIDDILT
-85 EVFARVREVSVRA
+85 EVFARVREVSART
-98 LGLRHFK
+98 LGLRHFP
-105 EQLIGGMA
+105 EQMIGGLA

-131 ATLAVALNAIAGE
+131 ATLAVALNAIAGD
-144 GVHVITVND
+144 GVHLITVND
-153 YLAARDAEWMGPVY
+153 YLAKRDAEWMSPIY
-167 RGMGLSVGVI
+167 NGLGLTVGVI
-177 SPFMD
+177 SPFME
-182 QEDRFSEYRKDITY
+182 QEARAAAYRCDITY

-203 FDYLRDNMAIQKEQ
+203 FDYLRDNMAIHKEQ
-217 RVQRGHSYC
+217 QVQRGHSFC

-251 DTEPYRTA
+251 DTESYRVA
-259 DSVARELVKGTDF
+259 DAVARDQVKGADF

-294 MKLPNLFTDFANS
+294 LKLPDLFTDFAKS

-321 LFQRDVH
+321 LFQRDSQ

-339 DEFTGRLMF
+339 DEFTGRMMF

-360 EAKERVKVGRENQTL
+360 EAKERVKVGRESQTL

-387 HKLAGM
+387 RKLAGM
-393 TGTALTEAEEF
+393 TGTAFTEAEEF
-404 KEIYGLEVIVVPTHM
+404 KEIYGLDVIVIPTHR

-425 HHDAIYR
+425 QPDSIYK
-432 TVSEKYNAAAAEVFE
+432 TVNEKYKAAADETE
-447 SYEKG
+447 ECHRRG
-452 QPVLVGTTS
+452 QPVLLGTTS
-461 IENSEKVSR
+461 IEHSEVVSR
-470 LLRARKIPHSVLN
+470 LLRARHIPHNVLN
-483 AKVHDKEASIVA
+483 AKFHDREASIVA
-495 QAGRLK
+495 QAGRLG

-527 EEMQKKGLSIS
+527 EELAKRGVDPEEETQA
-538 DNEDQYKA
+538 YA
-546 ILLEYQKICSEE
+546 VLLEEFHEACAAE
-558 HDAVIKAGGLRIIG
+558 HDKVIEQGGLRIIG

-592 GDPGESRFYIALE
+592 GDPGESRFYISLQ
-605 DDLIRLFGGDRV
+605 DDLIRLFGGERV

-629 ECIEHTLLSKA
+629 ECIEHNLLSRA
-640 IENAQKKVEEM
+640 IENAQRKVEEM

-659 LSYDN
+659 LAYDN

-670 EALYKERNEILFDRD
+670 EAIYKERGEILGDADILDRT
-685 ISSRM
+685 
-690 LCVLEDTAQ
+690 LGVLEDTAR
-699 SLLDKIFEDNESNE
+699 SELDKLFSGDDGQE
-713 PDIQSVSVKL
+713 PDVESVAIKL

-729 GISKHIEKV
+729 GIAKYIEDVDNKL
-738 QTKEDLEKEKPVL
+738 DLEPAADRML
-751 IEEIRSRF
+751 GEIRERF
-759 RQKTEE
+759 AQKVADLGEE
-765 LGSDVSEQIFRYIF
+765 TACDLYRYIF
-779 LEVLDTNWKEHLLA
+779 LQVLDNDWKEHLLA

-820 NLFQTMLVQIR
+820 SLFQEMLGRMR
-831 EGITEFALKVSVVSK
+831 EGITEFALRVSVVTQEDDGRS
-846 DKEKSR
+846 SR
-852 SGWIESRDA
+852 WVESRDA
-861 LEIPNAPGYGED
+861 LDIPAAHCD
-873 MENPGALATARKTQP
+873 DDTENPGAVATARKTQP
-888 IVNVNKVGRND
+888 IVNVGKVGRNA

>member
-1 MIFILKKCFLLLRGG
+1 
-16 VSMGLFSGVIK
+16 MGLFDGVIK

-35 RAIARYE
+35 RAIAKYE
-42 EKASIIDSFESQVKE
+42 EKAAIIDSFEDSVKK
-57 LSDEELAGSAL
+57 LSDEELADSVTV
-68 FFKARLDNGE
+68 FRERLDNGE

-85 EVFARVREVSVRA
+85 EVFARVREVSMRT

-113 LHEGKIAEMKTGE
+113 LHDGNISEMKTGE

-131 ATLAVALNAIAGE
+131 ATLAVALNAIAGK

-153 YLAARDAEWMGPVY
+153 YLAKRDAEWMSPVY
-167 RGMGLSVGVI
+167 NGMGLTVGVI
-177 SPFMD
+177 SPFMS
-182 QEDRFSEYRKDITY
+182 EEERFEAYRRDITY

-203 FDYLRDNMAIQKEQ
+203 FDYLRDNMAIQAEQ
-217 RVQRGHSYC
+217 QVQRGHFYC

-251 DTEPYRTA
+251 DTEPYRVA
-259 DSVARELVKGTDF
+259 DSVARELRKGEDF
-272 EVEEKERNLALTETG
+272 EVEEKERNLALTEAG

-307 SLSHKIVQSLKAHH
+307 SLAHKIVQSLKAHH

-387 HKLAGM
+387 SKLAGM
-393 TGTALTEAEEF
+393 TGTALTESEEF
-404 KEIYGLEVIVVPTHM
+404 KEIYGLKVIVVPTHR
-419 PMVRLD
+419 PMVRKD
-425 HHDAIYR
+425 NADSIYK
-432 TVSEKYNAAAAEVFE
+432 TIIEKYNAAADEVAE
-447 SYEKG
+447 SYAKG

-461 IENSEKVSR
+461 IEHSEQLSK
-470 LLRARKIPHSVLN
+470 LLRARKIPHNVLN

-495 QAGRLK
+495 QAGRLGA
-501 SVTVATNMAGRG
+501 VTVATNMAGRG
-513 TDIVLGGNADFLAR
+513 TDIVLGGNPEFLAK
-527 EEMQKKGLSIS
+527 EEMTRRGL
-538 DNEDQYKA
+538 DLKA
-546 ILLEYQKICSEE
+546 DHNVYTEVLEEFRNVCSEE
-558 HDAVIKAGGLRIIG
+558 HDKVIAAGGLRIIG

-617 QGIMEKLGMEEG
+617 QSIMEKLGMEEG
-629 ECIEHTLLSKA
+629 ECIEHSLLSKA

-670 EALYKERNEILFDRD
+670 EAIYKERSEILNDKD
-685 ISSRM
+685 IVSRT
-690 LCVLEDTAQ
+690 LGVIEDTAQ
-699 SLLDKIFEDNESNE
+699 LQLEKIFADKNADE
-713 PDIQSVSVKL
+713 PDVQSVCIRL

-729 GISKHIEKV
+729 GISRHIEKV
-738 QTKEDLEKEKPVL
+738 QAEQELAEAAPKLL
-751 IEEIRSRF
+751 EEIRERF
-759 RQKTEE
+759 RQKSAD
-765 LGSDVSEQIFRYIF
+765 LGPDVSEHIFRYIF
-779 LEVLDTNWKEHLLA
+779 LQVLDTNWKEHLLA

-820 NLFQTMLVQIR
+820 NLFQDMLVQVR
-831 EGITEFALKVSVVSK
+831 EGITEFALRVSVVTPEQ
-846 DKEKSR
+846 EKNKKR
-852 SGWIESRDA
+852 WVESRDA
-861 LEIPNAPGYGED
+861 LDIPSDRLGYSD
-873 MENPGALATARKTQP
+873 DTENPGAMATAQKTQP
-888 IVNVNKVGRND
+888 IINLQKVGRND

-914 R
+914 K

>member
-1 MIFILKKCFLLLRGG
+1 
-16 VSMGLFSGVIK
+16 MGLFSGVIK

-42 EKASIIDSFESQVKE
+42 EKAAIIDSFEPEVQK
-57 LSDEELAGSAL
+57 LSNEELAGSMA
-68 FFKARLDNGE
+68 FFKERLDNGE
-78 TLDDILP
+78 SIDDILP
-85 EVFARVREVSVRA
+85 EVFARVREVSLRT

-105 EQLIGGMA
+105 EQLIGGIA

-131 ATLAVALNAIAGE
+131 ATLAVALNAIAGK
-144 GVHVITVND
+144 GVHLITVND
-153 YLAARDAEWMGPVY
+153 YLASRDAEWMGPVY
-167 RGMGLSVGVI
+167 QGMGLSVGVI
-177 SPFMD
+177 TPFMS
-182 QEDRFSEYRKDITY
+182 QEDRFEAYRKDITY

-217 RVQRGHSYC
+217 QVQRGHFYC

-251 DTEPYRTA
+251 DTEPYRVA
-259 DSVARELVKGTDF
+259 DRVARELVKGTDF
-272 EVEEKERNLALTETG
+272 EVEEKERNLALTESG
-287 IAKAERL
+287 ISKAERI
-294 MKLPNLFTDFANS
+294 MDLPNLFTDFANS
-307 SLSHKIVQSLKAHH
+307 SLSHKIVQALKAHH

-328 YVVKDGEIVIV
+328 YVVKDGEIIIV
-339 DEFTGRLMF
+339 DEFTGRLMI

-375 ATITLQNYFRMY
+375 ATITIQNYFRMY
-387 HKLAGM
+387 EKLAGM

-419 PMVRLD
+419 PMIRKD
-425 HHDAIYR
+425 NPDSIYR
-432 TVSEKYNAAAAEVFE
+432 TAVEKYNAAADEVVKFHNI
-447 SYEKG
+447 G
-452 QPVLVGTTS
+452 QPVLLGTTS
-461 IENSEKVSR
+461 IDHSEYVSR
-470 LLRARKIPHSVLN
+470 LLRARKIPHNVLN

-495 QAGRLK
+495 QAGRFGA
-501 SVTVATNMAGRG
+501 VTVATNMAGRG
-513 TDIVLGGNADFLAR
+513 TDIVLGGNPEFLAR
-527 EEMQKKGLSIS
+527 EEMTKRGIDPKKDPATYAG
-538 DNEDQYKA
+538 A
-546 ILLEYQKICSEE
+546 LEESRRICAEE
-558 HDAVIKAGGLRIIG
+558 HEKVIKAGGLRIIG

-592 GDPGESRFYIALE
+592 GDPGESRFYISLE
-605 DDLIRLFGGDRV
+605 DDLIRLFGGERV
-617 QGIMEKLGMEEG
+617 QSIMEKLGMEEG
-629 ECIEHTLLSKA
+629 ECIEHPLLSRA

-659 LSYDN
+659 LAYDN

-670 EALYKERNEILFDRD
+670 EAIYRERNEILEDED
-685 ISSRM
+685 IIGRT
-690 LCVLEDTAQ
+690 LCILEDTAKAQ
-699 SLLDKIFEDNESNE
+699 LDRIFADSKSGSGE
-713 PDIQSVSVKL
+713 PDLQSVCVRL

-729 GISKHIEKV
+729 GISRHIEHV
-738 QTKEDLEKEKPVL
+738 QMESELEEAAPKL
-751 IEEIRSRF
+751 LAEIRERF
-759 RQKTEE
+759 DQKTAT
-765 LGSDVSEQIFRYIF
+765 LGPEVSREIYRYIL

-808 KDPLLE
+808 KDPLIE

-820 NLFQTMLVQIR
+820 NLFQNMLVQVR
-831 EGITEFALKVSVVSK
+831 EGITEFALKVSVVNREQENK
-846 DKEKSR
+846 RSR
-852 SGWIESRDA
+852 WVENRDA
-861 LEIPNAPGYGED
+861 LEMPSAMNYGDDE
-873 MENPGALATARKTQP
+873 ENPGAFATAQKTQP
-888 IVNVNKVGRND
+888 IVNVRKVGRND